1 MRPVFDNKILRSVF
15 AHGLAW
21 IQIMQALKPVEKRVF
36 LDHTSRKKYL
46 KNILK
51 KYLK

>member
-1 MRPVFDNKILRSVF
+1 MHPVFDNKILYSVF
-15 AHGLAW
+15 LPGLVW
-21 IQIMQALKPVEKRVF
+21 IQIKQALKPVEKKVF
-36 LDHTSRKKYL
+36 IDHPSLRKYL